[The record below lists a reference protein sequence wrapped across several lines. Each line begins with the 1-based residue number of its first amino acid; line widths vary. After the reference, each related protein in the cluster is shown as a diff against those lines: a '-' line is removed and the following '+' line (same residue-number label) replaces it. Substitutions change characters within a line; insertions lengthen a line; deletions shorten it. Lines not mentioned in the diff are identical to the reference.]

1 MTKQKRGF
9 WLFLC
14 SLFPGAGEMYMGFKK
29 QGISIMAVFWL
40 TIALAGGLNFGWL
53 LMTLPILWFYSFF
66 NVHNLKSLTE
76 EEFYTIEDD
85 YILHLDRIFGDSEEL
100 LEKYHKSAAILLIVL
115 GMALLWNLLFDALE
129 WILPYFLHDILW
141 RIGAMLPR
149 LVLAVGII
157 GLGLYLIRGKK
168 KELERY
174 DEEA

>member
-9 WLFLC
+9 LLFLC

-29 QGISIMAVFWL
+29 QGLSIMAVFWL
-40 TIALAGGLNFGWL
+40 TIALATGLNFGWL

-85 YILHLDRIFGDSEEL
+85 YILHLDRILGNSEEL
-100 LEKYHKSAAILLIVL
+100 LGKYRRAAAILLIFL
-115 GMALLWNLLFDALE
+115 GVVLLWNLAIDILQ
-129 WILPYFLHDILW
+129 WILPYYLYEALW
-141 RIGAMLPR
+141 RIGSMLPR
-149 LVLAVGII
+149 LVVSVGII
-157 GLGLYLIRGKK
+157 ALGLYLIRGKK
-168 KELERY
+168 KELENY